1 MTPTESRRRLPMH
14 HRVAV
19 TPEPACHFHP
29 SFFQPLLVRKQ
40 ERPGGGRGRGTG
52 KDGWG
57 GGRWEEEDGR
67 EEKGEK
73 RGKRKK
79 RVVEEEEADE
89 ERR

>member
-40 ERPGGGRGRGTG
+40 EQERPGGGRRREQG
-52 KDGWG
+52 KMDGVG
-57 GGRWEEEDGR
+57 VDGEKEDG
-67 EEKGEK
+67 G
-73 RGKRKK
+73 
-79 RVVEEEEADE
+79 E
-89 ERR
+89 ERGRKEERERVRDISVSD